1 MTNRDP
7 EFRHQLGKFRLD
19 SSLAPHTSSAQSPLL
34 NSSLPPP
41 PHLPSHLASPSHR
54 SKRVST
60 ACDFC
65 RKRKK
70 KCDFRYP
77 NCSACTRAGVRCTI
91 PPPGPQVASA
101 SVPRD
106 QLENLQN
113 RVRWLEEVVRKKTGI
128 PVADRPTGSPLDG
141 EGDLDWWYQMP
152 SMLMSRSNSMRP
164 LSGTPASNSPA
175 SASGVGTDLPNVGE
189 IFRDH
194 LEHRRPSVA
203 RPAITSTKTAPR
215 VLRLASL
222 EEAEQ
227 VTSRYFDS
235 MGYQYPFLHRSDF
248 FPPLRRI
255 YAGEAPTTEFHYTYH
270 ITIAIALLIGSS
282 DGTQAMEFYRVS
294 QETLPLALQNED
306 LAAVKALLS
315 MALYTLFATTGPSVW
330 HVLGTALRLATSLGL
345 HKARPAAS
353 VIEEEM
359 TKRAFWSLYNLDRL
373 IASTLCR
380 PLGIVDEDISVSL
393 PREFNDDWTEAP
405 GTSVMTIPVQVI
417 RLRRLFSRIYRY
429 LYNNQPPPPTNEVV
443 VALSHFRQELDDWRR
458 NAPVYPPALL
468 YSTSYY
474 DYLYATTLL
483 LMYRPSPRNPT
494 PDATSIV
501 SCGDASIQ
509 VIRSYWDSYSVG
521 KLKWIWLTLSQTYF
535 AGITILW
542 CLNHDFLAVRDGLPP
557 AWQPDDQTMRR
568 AIQAVVVLL
577 EEFGKRRPG
586 VERLAETFRQQ
597 STMIFSHLA
606 YQQEQLGQQNP
617 PQPPPPPPVSQ
628 QPHVLV
634 APPVPLAPVLD
645 DVLLVN
651 DSGNI
656 PVMDPH
662 LAQQLL
668 YSYDWF
674 QEEMATF
681 YTL

>member
-1 MTNRDP
+1 M
-7 EFRHQLGKFRLD
+7 
-19 SSLAPHTSSAQSPLL
+19 
-34 NSSLPPP
+34 
-41 PHLPSHLASPSHR
+41 
-54 SKRVST
+54 
-60 ACDFC
+60 
-65 RKRKK
+65 
-70 KCDFRYP
+70 
-77 NCSACTRAGVRCTI
+77 
-91 PPPGPQVASA
+91 
-101 SVPRD
+101 
-106 QLENLQN
+106 
-113 RVRWLEEVVRKKTGI
+113 
-128 PVADRPTGSPLDG
+128 
-141 EGDLDWWYQMP
+141 
-152 SMLMSRSNSMRP
+152 
-164 LSGTPASNSPA
+164 
-175 SASGVGTDLPNVGE
+175 
-189 IFRDH
+189 
-194 LEHRRPSVA
+194 
-203 RPAITSTKTAPR
+203 
-215 VLRLASL
+215 
-222 EEAEQ
+222 
-227 VTSRYFDS
+227 
-235 MGYQYPFLHRSDF
+235 
-248 FPPLRRI
+248 
-255 YAGEAPTTEFHYTYH
+255 
-270 ITIAIALLIGSS
+270 
-282 DGTQAMEFYRVS
+282 
-294 QETLPLALQNED
+294 
-306 LAAVKALLS
+306 AV
-315 MALYTLFATTGPSVW
+315 
-330 HVLGTALRLATSLGL
+330 
-345 HKARPAAS
+345 
-353 VIEEEM
+353 
-359 TKRAFWSLYNLDRL
+359 
-373 IASTLCR
+373 
-380 PLGIVDEDISVSL
+380 
-393 PREFNDDWTEAP
+393 
-405 GTSVMTIPVQVI
+405 
-417 RLRRLFSRIYRY
+417 
-429 LYNNQPPPPTNEVV
+429 YNNQPPPPTNEVV

-521 KLKWIWLTLSQTYF
+521 KLKWIWLTLSQTYY

-542 CLNHDFLAVRDGLPP
+542 CLNHDFIAVRDGQPP
-557 AWQPDDQTMRR
+557 AWQPEDQTMRR

-617 PQPPPPPPVSQ
+617 PQLPPPPVSQ
-628 QPHVLV
+628 QPHMLV

-651 DSGNI
+651 DPGNI